1 MYIVVA
7 MIAFGLLIAVHELGH
22 FTAAKLLH
30 VRVIEFAIGMGPKLL
45 KKQGKET
52 FYTLRLLPF
61 GGFCAMDEDVSSDDP
76 RSFTAQKRWRRVVIL
91 AAGGIAN
98 IIAAT
103 IIIIIL
109 VAGMDWFAGTTLTGF
124 AEDFPNEGEQGLMVG
139 DTILSINGE
148 RLYYMDDFSMIMQ
161 FVTDNKVDLVIR
173 RDGEKITID
182 NFPLELREYIVDGL
196 SWLRYGLSFNRID
209 SNFAEGLKYSGYMV
223 MNFVRLIRFSIA
235 QLISGAA
242 GVRDLAGPVA
252 IVSAMN
258 DIGRS
263 AQTVGAAIANIA
275 YFIAFI
281 GVNIAIVNLLPI
293 PAMDG
298 GRILFVILT
307 WVIEKIMRR
316 RIDAKYEGYIH
327 TTVLVLLMGFMVFTL
342 VNDVLRIING

>member
-1 MYIVVA
+1 MYIVIA
-7 MIAFGLLIAVHELGH
+7 IIAFGLLIAVHELGH

-30 VRVIEFAIGMGPKLL
+30 VRVNEFAIGMGPKIL

-52 FYTLRLLPF
+52 LYSLRALPF

-91 AAGGIAN
+91 AAGGVAN

-109 VAGMDWFAGTTLTGF
+109 VAGMKGFAGTTLMGF
-124 AEDFPNEGEQGLMVG
+124 SEGSPNEGPDKLMVG
-139 DTILSINGE
+139 DTLVSINGE
-148 RLYYMDDFSMIMQ
+148 RLYYMEDFPMFMQ
-161 FVTDNKVDLVIR
+161 FATDNQVDLVIR
-173 RDGEKITID
+173 RGGETMKM
-182 NFPLELREYIVDGL
+182 NGFRFEQREYLIDGQMQ
-196 SWLRYGLSFNRID
+196 LRYGIIFNRIEP
-209 SNFAEGLKYSGYMV
+209 SFIEGIKYSGYMV
-223 MNFVRLIRFSIA
+223 INFVRLIRISIA

-242 GVRDLAGPVA
+242 GVRDLTGPVG
-252 IVSAMN
+252 IVGAVN
-258 DIGRS
+258 EIGRS
-263 AQTVGAAIANIA
+263 AETVGIAIANIA

-281 GVNIAIVNLLPI
+281 GVNIALVNLLPI

-298 GRILFVILT
+298 GRILFIFIT
-307 WVIEKIMRR
+307 WGIEKIMRR

-327 TTVLVLLMGFMVFTL
+327 TTVLVLLMGFMIFVL